1 MAVRADFA
9 SLGER
14 RPLAATS
21 LDPKHRGNGGL
32 IAALAEAAPPSDDT
46 FWVVRK
52 VVRKVVTLEDHL
64 QLPKPPPALMIRSVP
79 ESDYPPPTS

>member
-9 SLGER
+9 GLLAGER

-46 FWVVRK
+46 F
-52 VVRKVVTLEDHL
+52 
-64 QLPKPPPALMIRSVP
+64 
-79 ESDYPPPTS
+79 